1 MSTKKKV
8 FYTISLATFLMFIAL
23 PNLLMGANDS
33 VDVSIIFSV
42 AEEETKESEKDLG
55 TKFLLSL
62 IQANHSY
69 SVLPLQ
75 YSYSSITTE
84 NYAIPLLNKSYPP
97 PRI

>member
-55 TKFLLSL
+55 AKFLFTL
-62 IQANHSY
+62 IKSNHSY
-69 SVLPLQ
+69 TVLPSQ
-75 YSYSSITTE
+75 YGYSTITTE
-84 NYAIPLLNKSYPP
+84 NYSIPLLSKSYPP
-97 PRI
+97 PRV